1 VVVGCS
7 HHHMVLVTE
16 DVLGPLYAFS

>member
-7 HHHMVLVTE
+7 HHHMVLVAE